1 MKGQILLVDD
11 NEEFLDSTRDV
22 LDDEGYDVVTATS
35 GEKGIDLAGA
45 RIFDVILMDIKMPGM
60 NGVESFIEM
69 KRRNPKVKVIMVT
82 AYTVED
88 LMRQALDE
96 GVFAVL
102 SKPVDM
108 DRLFHTIED
117 AKKDRTGG
125 SVLVVDDDKEICNNF
140 VDILNERGYEVTA
153 AYDDEEAVT
162 KAKTNSFDI
171 LLLDMNLPL
180 LNGLE
185 VYRRIKTIQPNIVT
199 IIVNGHTQEMDSFI
213 TQALKKNAHTFLRK
227 PVNID
232 QLLGLVEGICSELRN
247 NTYHKPGG
255 DRP

>member
-1 MKGQILLVDD
+1 MNGRILLVDD

-22 LDDEGYDVVTATS
+22 LDDEGYDIVTAAS
-35 GEKGIDLAGA
+35 GEDGIELASSQ
-45 RIFDVILMDIKMPGM
+45 IFDVVLMDIKMPGM

-69 KRRNPKVKVIMVT
+69 KRRNPKIKVIMVT
-82 AYTVED
+82 AYSVED
-88 LMRQALDE
+88 LIRQALDD

-108 DRLFHTIED
+108 DRLFRTIED
-117 AKKDRTGG
+117 TKRDGKGCL
-125 SVLVVDDDKEICNNF
+125 VLAVDDDKEICNNF
-140 VDILNERGYEVTA
+140 VDILGDRGYEVTA
-153 AYDDEEAVT
+153 AYDGEEAVT
-162 KAKTNSFDI
+162 KAKTNIFDI

-185 VYRRIKTIQPNIVT
+185 VYRSIKSIQPNMVAILVS
-199 IIVNGHTQEMDSFI
+199 GYAQEMDSLI
-213 TQALKKNAHTFLRK
+213 MQTLNENAHTFLRK
-227 PVNID
+227 PVNMK
-232 QLLGLVEGICSELRN
+232 QLLGLVEGICFELHN

>member
-1 MKGQILLVDD
+1 MKGRILLVDD

-22 LDDEGYDVVTATS
+22 LDDEGYEVVTATS
-35 GEKGIDLAGA
+35 GEEGIELAGA
-45 RIFDVILMDIKMPGM
+45 QTFDVILMDIKMPGM

-69 KRRNPKVKVIMVT
+69 KRRNPGVKVIMVT
-82 AYTVED
+82 AYSVED

-102 SKPVDM
+102 SKPLDM
-108 DRLFHTIED
+108 DDLFRTIED
-117 AKKDRTGG
+117 AKRDGNGG
-125 SVLVVDDDKEICNNF
+125 LVLVVDDDKEICNNF
-140 VDILNERGYEVTA
+140 VDILGERGYEVIA
-153 AYDDEEAVT
+153 AYDGEEAVT
-162 KAKTNSFDI
+162 KAKSNSFDI

-185 VYRRIKTIQPNIVT
+185 VYRRIKTIQPNIVA
-199 IIVNGHTQEMDSFI
+199 IIVSGYAQEMDSLI
-213 TQALKKNAHTFLRK
+213 MQALSENAHTFLRK
-227 PVNID
+227 PVNME
-232 QLLGLVEGICSELRN
+232 QLLGLVKGICSELRK

>member
-22 LDDEGYDVVTATS
+22 LDDEGYDIVTATS
-35 GEKGIDLAGA
+35 GEEGIELAGA
-45 RIFDVILMDIKMPGM
+45 QTFDVVLMDIKMPRM

-82 AYTVED
+82 AYSVED

-96 GVFAVL
+96 GVFAIL
-102 SKPVDM
+102 SKPIDM
-108 DRLFHTIED
+108 DRLFHTIEN
-117 AKKDRTGG
+117 AKRDGKGG
-125 SVLVVDDDKEICNNF
+125 LVLAVDDDKEICNNF
-140 VDILNERGYEVTA
+140 VDILGERGYEVIA
-153 AYDDEEAVT
+153 AYDGEEAVT

-185 VYRRIKTIQPNIVT
+185 VYRRIKSIQPNIVA
-199 IIVNGHTQEMDSFI
+199 IVVSGYAQEMDSLI
-213 TQALKKNAHTFLRK
+213 MQALNENAHTFLRK
-227 PVNID
+227 PVNME
-232 QLLGLVEGICSELRN
+232 QLLGLVEGICSAIRHD
-247 NTYHKPGG
+247 TYHKPEGG
-255 DRP
+255 LP

>member
-1 MKGQILLVDD
+1 MKGRILLVDD

-22 LDDEGYDVVTATS
+22 LDNEGYEVVTATS
-35 GEKGIDLAGA
+35 GEEGIELAGA
-45 RIFDVILMDIKMPGM
+45 QTFDVILMDIKMPGM

-82 AYTVED
+82 AYSVED

-102 SKPVDM
+102 SKPLDM
-108 DRLFHTIED
+108 DRLFRTIED
-117 AKKDRTGG
+117 AKRDGNGG
-125 SVLVVDDDKEICNNF
+125 LVLAVDDDKEICNNF
-140 VDILNERGYEVTA
+140 VDILGERGYEVTA
-153 AYDDEEAVT
+153 AYDGEEAVT
-162 KAKTNSFDI
+162 KAKANSFDI

-185 VYRRIKTIQPNIVT
+185 VYRRIKTIQPNIVA
-199 IIVNGHTQEMDSFI
+199 IIVSGYAQEMDSLI
-213 TQALKKNAHTFLRK
+213 MQALNENAHTFLRK
-227 PVNID
+227 PVNME
-232 QLLGLVEGICSELRN
+232 QLLGLVEGICSGLRK
-247 NTYHKPGG
+247 NTYHKSGG